1 MNVNEARLVLLK
13 ESKRIW
19 EKELHPDGLF
29 VSHTVFDPSLRNSD
43 LPNMDIIL
51 YANGTWE
58 YSNVNLRENY
68 DNMD

>member
-13 ESKRIW
+13 ESKRIF
-19 EKELHPDGLF
+19 EKTLHPDGLF
-29 VSHTVFDPSLRNSD
+29 VSHMVYDHSLCNSN
-43 LPNMDIIL
+43 LPDMDVIL

-58 YSNVNLRENY
+58 YSNVNLRENN